1 MPVEMFCQRRCQM
14 EDRTDVRRRL
24 DLHNISIDLAAAHAG
39 GCGYTLL
46 DIGPGL
52 QLPHRYDGPCQL
64 QDHRQDAKRPAGSL
78 LA

>member
-1 MPVEMFCQRRCQM
+1 M

-24 DLHNISIDLAAAHAG
+24 DLHSLSIDAAARAG
-39 GCGYTLL
+39 RCGFTLL
-46 DIGPGL
+46 DIGPVC
-52 QLPHRYDGPCQL
+52 QLPHRHDGPCQL

>member
-1 MPVEMFCQRRCQM
+1 MSGAAWTCTTSASTSLPPMP
-14 EDRTDVRRRL
+14 EDAVTRFSKSARV
-24 DLHNISIDLAAAHAG
+24 
-39 GCGYTLL
+39 C
-46 DIGPGL
+46 